1 VPSEGGPRGRA
12 ARVGAL
18 LRVGERVAC
27 AVEDSEDSYTEW
39 AAGTV
44 EAVDHH
50 VEDEDGVRGGL
61 CPYRVLLDS
70 GSTVLA
76 HADEHWLV
84 RDLALQPAGQRYAP
98 KRIEKRKAADEGW
111 EMVDHMTRKARK
123 VVDEC
128 LSCDD
133 DED

>member
-1 VPSEGGPRGRA
+1 M
-12 ARVGAL
+12 
-18 LRVGERVAC
+18 
-27 AVEDSEDSYTEW
+27 
-39 AAGTV
+39 
-44 EAVDHH
+44 
-50 VEDEDGVRGGL
+50 
-61 CPYRVLLDS
+61 
-70 GSTVLA
+70 
-76 HADEHWLV
+76 

>member
-1 VPSEGGPRGRA
+1 MLVHR
-12 ARVGAL
+12 
-18 LRVGERVAC
+18 
-27 AVEDSEDSYTEW
+27 
-39 AAGTV
+39 
-44 EAVDHH
+44 
-50 VEDEDGVRGGL
+50 
-61 CPYRVLLDS
+61 
-70 GSTVLA
+70 
-76 HADEHWLV
+76 DEHWLV

>member
-1 VPSEGGPRGRA
+1 MKLACPD
-12 ARVGAL
+12 AL
-18 LRVGERVAC
+18 LDAFIESEFERLDADGNLV
-27 AVEDSEDSYTEW
+27 ST
-39 AAGTV
+39 
-44 EAVDHH
+44 
-50 VEDEDGVRGGL
+50 DGVR
-61 CPYRVLLDS
+61 LLRS
-70 GSTVLA
+70 
-76 HADEHWLV
+76 
-84 RDLALQPAGQRYAP
+84 LALQPAGQRYAP